1 MSEHAHVHPRRAGP
15 SGLLRARVRVALSA
29 LGLLFA
35 LAYPLIV
42 YFGLTRAGTRFS
54 AWLLCALTLVSTA
67 FRSQELQRFAWRSAL
82 PLPLCAAALFLD
94 DRRYMLAVPVLINAV
109 LFSTFFGSLW
119 GERPLVERFARMRVR
134 DLSSAELAYCRSV
147 TKLWSGFFVFNG
159 AIAGGLAIAGTLH
172 AWTLYTGLISYILV
186 GILGV
191 SEYTVRKYRF
201 GRYGHGL
208 HDRILRALL
217 PTRPTPP

>member
-1 MSEHAHVHPRRAGP
+1 MSEHVRRR
-15 SGLLRARVRVALSA
+15 GLFRVRARVALSA
-29 LGLLFA
+29 VMLA
-35 LAYPLIV
+35 CAVAYPLIV

-54 AWLLCALTLVSTA
+54 AWLLIALTLAHTV
-67 FRSQELQRFAWRSAL
+67 FRSRELQRLAWRSAL
-82 PLPLCAAALFLD
+82 PLPLCAAALYLD

-119 GERPLVERFARMRVR
+119 SERPLVERFARMRVR
-134 DLSSAELAYCRSV
+134 DLSGAEVVYCRSV
-147 TKLWSGFFVFNG
+147 TRLWSGFFVLNG
-159 AIAGGLAIAGTLH
+159 ATAGGLAAAGALH

-186 GILGV
+186 GIVGA

>member
-1 MSEHAHVHPRRAGP
+1 MSEQVRRR
-15 SGLLRARVRVALSA
+15 GLFRARARVALSA
-29 LGLLFA
+29 LLLA
-35 LAYPLIV
+35 CAVAYPLIV

-54 AWLLCALTLVSTA
+54 AWLLIALTLAHTV
-67 FRSQELQRFAWRSAL
+67 FRSRELRRLAWRSAL
-82 PLPLCAAALFLD
+82 PLPLCAAALYLD

-119 GERPLVERFARMRVR
+119 SERPLVERFARMRVR
-134 DLSSAELAYCRSV
+134 DLSGAEVAYCRGV
-147 TKLWSGFFVFNG
+147 TKLWSGFFVLNG
-159 AIAGGLAIAGTLH
+159 ATAGGLAVAGALD

-186 GILGV
+186 GIVGA

-201 GRYGHGL
+201 GRFGHGL

-217 PTRPTPP
+217 PSRPTPP